1 MSHLTTHNK
10 DQIDKIGNAL
20 IYLINQKG
28 NGWLTKKSL
37 LKLIYILEER
47 SIEKTCLPFF
57 NLQYEVWKYGPV
69 AKEVHSELYDD
80 LNLFKSFIE
89 KKSQEDDSVI
99 ICAKGEFNND
109 EFSDNDLDI
118 LNEVVNEFKEFTE
131 KELIDYTHREGSL
144 WYISA
149 KENNVL
155 DALLREEEI
164 TTKIHID
171 FSKLFDEKSEYLAH
185 YQSQL
190 EFFNIY
196 STLK

>member
-1 MSHLTTHNK
+1 MSQLANHNK

-89 KKSQEDDSVI
+89 KKSQEDSVI
-99 ICAKGEFNND
+99 ICAKGDFNND

-118 LNEVVNEFKEFTE
+118 LNEVVNEFKDFTE

-144 WYISA
+144 WYTSA

-171 FSKLFDEKSEYLAH
+171 FSKLFNEKSEYLVH

>member
-1 MSHLTTHNK
+1 MSQLANHNK

-89 KKSQEDDSVI
+89 KKSQEDSVI

-118 LNEVVNEFKEFTE
+118 LSEVVTEFKEFTE

-155 DALLREEEI
+155 DALLKEEEI

-171 FSKLFDEKSEYLAH
+171 FSKLFDEKSDYLAH

>member
-1 MSHLTTHNK
+1 MSQLTNHNK

-89 KKSQEDDSVI
+89 KKHQEDSVI
-99 ICAKGEFNND
+99 ICAKGDFNND

-118 LNEVVNEFKEFTE
+118 LNEVVSEFKDFTE